1 MPRRRRSPTRSAP
14 PTRPPGEVGDPD
26 ALETDLARLRS
37 ELHGKEREIDR
48 LNGELTNF
56 EGRYHGGAAKLEE
69 RLAYCEAEEARL
81 VRARDAAS
89 LARGVIDRITDDV
102 HKNFA
107 PHLNE
112 QAAQALADITK
123 GRYTEVSVDPKDFA
137 LRVRAP
143 ESGAIVEMNALS
155 TGTQEQLSLSLQALI
170 ARLSARDERVPLILD
185 DALAHS
191 DDQRLARA
199 VERLAAI
206 AGHQQV
212 LLFTHRDTVLEAA
225 RRLKD
230 VTVVHLKSAGSG
242 QAHVSRA
249 LRLGVDAANLPRDRR
264 GMGRYVRSILN
275 EFTSRGRTASRSRCS
290 SPTFCRRSPRVAI
303 GPVCPRTSQSRGARR
318 PDAWALTL
326 RGIRGTG

>member
-1 MPRRRRSPTRSAP
+1 M
-14 PTRPPGEVGDPD
+14 
-26 ALETDLARLRS
+26 ETDLARLRS

-56 EGRYHGGAAKLEE
+56 EGRYHGGAARLEE

-155 TGTQEQLSLSLQALI
+155 TGTQEQLSLSLRASI
-170 ARLSARDERVPLILD
+170 AQLLSARDERVPLILD

-230 VTVVHLKSAGSG
+230 VTVVHLSG
-242 QAHVSRA
+242 PGPAK
-249 LRLGVDAANLPRDRR
+249 
-264 GMGRYVRSILN
+264 
-275 EFTSRGRTASRSRCS
+275 RT
-290 SPTFCRRSPRVAI
+290 
-303 GPVCPRTSQSRGARR
+303 
-318 PDAWALTL
+318 
-326 RGIRGTG
+326 